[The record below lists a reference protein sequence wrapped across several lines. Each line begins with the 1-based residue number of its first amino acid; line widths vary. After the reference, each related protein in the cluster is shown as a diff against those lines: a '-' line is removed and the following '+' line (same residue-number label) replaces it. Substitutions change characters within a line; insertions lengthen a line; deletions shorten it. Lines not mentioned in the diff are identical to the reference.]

1 MLGQLV
7 RRLRLENRL
16 PISQAA
22 VLARLERE
30 GPATTSALADGE
42 RVRPQSMGQTVS
54 ELLAGGL
61 VARVP
66 DPVDRRQVLIELT
79 DEGRAML
86 AEDRARRDGWLAEPI
101 ARELTPGEQRVLV
114 EAVELLGRLADVETP
129 AVAARAR

>member
-22 VLARLERE
+22 VLARLDRE

-54 ELLAGGL
+54 ELLAGGF
-61 VARVP
+61 VARAP
-66 DPVDRRQVLIELT
+66 DPLDRRQVLIELT
-79 DEGRAML
+79 GAGRAML
-86 AEDRARRDGWLAEPI
+86 ADDRARRDGWLAETI
-101 ARELTPGEQRVLV
+101 ASELTPAEQRVLV
-114 EAVELLGRLADVETP
+114 QAVGLLGRLADVETP